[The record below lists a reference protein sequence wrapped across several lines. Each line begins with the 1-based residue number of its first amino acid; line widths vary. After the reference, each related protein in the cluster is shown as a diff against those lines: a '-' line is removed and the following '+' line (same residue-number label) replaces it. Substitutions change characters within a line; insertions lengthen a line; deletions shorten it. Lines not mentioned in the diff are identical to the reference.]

1 MIRLLVADDH
11 AILRNGL
18 KQLLGLEVDITVA
31 GEATNGAE
39 VLFLVEEQEFDLL
52 LLDMTMEGESGTELI
67 RHVNVIKPH
76 LPILVLSMHKVSQV
90 ALLALKAG
98 AQGYITKD
106 SETES
111 LLAAIRKVASG
122 GKYIDPV
129 LAEEIAYNTSF
140 LESVLVQPHVS
151 LSNRE
156 LEVFRLLVDGKY
168 INEIAQQLSLS
179 NKTVSTYK
187 TRIMEKM
194 NLQNIADLVRYALQ
208 HGMAE

>member
-18 KQLLGLEVDITVA
+18 KQLFGLETDITVA

-39 VLFLVEEQEFDLL
+39 VLHLVGEQEFDLL
-52 LLDMTMEGESGTELI
+52 LLDMTMEGENGTELI
-67 RHVNVIKPH
+67 KHVKAIRAA

-98 AQGYITKD
+98 AEGYITKD
-106 SETES
+106 SETEI
-111 LLAAIRKVASG
+111 LLDAIRKVASG
-122 GKYIDPV
+122 GKYIDPA
-129 LAEEIAYNTSF
+129 LTEEIAYNTSF
-140 LESVLVQPHVS
+140 REQVQPHVH
-151 LSNRE
+151 LSSRE
-156 LEVFRLLVDGKY
+156 LEVFRLLVDGRH

-194 NLQNIADLVRYALQ
+194 GLQSVADMVRYALQ
-208 HGMAE
+208 RNMAE

>member
-18 KQLLGLEVDITVA
+18 KQLFGLEADIAVA
-31 GEATNGAE
+31 GEAANGSE
-39 VLFLVEEQEFDLL
+39 VLRLIGEHEFDLL
-52 LLDMTMEGESGTELI
+52 LLDMTMDGENGTELI
-67 RHVNVIKPH
+67 KHIKATKPA

-98 AQGYITKD
+98 AEGYITKD

-111 LLAAIRKVASG
+111 LLAAIRKVAGG

-129 LAEEIAYNTSF
+129 LAEEIAYNSSF
-140 LESVLVQPHVS
+140 PEQVQPHAH
-151 LSNRE
+151 LSGRE
-156 LEVFRLLVDGKY
+156 FEVFRLLIDGRH

-187 TRIMEKM
+187 ARIMEKM
-194 NLQNIADLVRYALQ
+194 DIHNVPDLVRYAVQ